1 MTDTPVQTKPAMDR
15 TLLAK
20 LTGGLGDQA
29 TLSKRSAALAQ
40 VYAAY
45 LPDVIKTETGLD
57 VSVAYTGCETGLI
70 GDLVGDLIEHFALT
84 NGALRDWCPNFT
96 LACGSG
102 FIITLMEHLLG
113 AHPDTIEEA
122 MVRQLSVIE
131 LDLAVTVFEKLASV
145 LKSGVAP
152 TSGFQPKLD
161 APQNIEDR
169 SKAAFDYPEDFA
181 IAVTMSVTLG
191 KTTSEIKVI
200 VPQKVFLK
208 TAIMTPTSANASSAS
223 DAWAEHIGEQVRRS
237 HVTLEAR
244 VRLEPQTLGV
254 ISRLAVGDVLP
265 FKDSSGDVRVE
276 VSANSKDLY
285 ICEFGR
291 SGENYTVR
299 VKDNINSDDELLKHL
314 MN

>member
-1 MTDTPVQTKPAMDR
+1 MDR
-15 TLLAK
+15 VLLAK

-29 TLSKRSAALAQ
+29 TLAKRSAALAQ

-57 VSVAYTGCETGLI
+57 VTVTYAGYESGLS
-70 GDLVGDLIEHFALT
+70 GDLVGDLIEHFAVA
-84 NGALRDWCPNFT
+84 NGSLRDWSANFT

-102 FIITLMEHLLG
+102 FVITLMEHLLG

-122 MVRQLSVIE
+122 LLRELSVIE
-131 LDLAVTVFEKLASV
+131 LDMAVTVFDKLATV

-152 TSGFQPKLD
+152 MSGFQPKLD
-161 APQNIEDR
+161 APHNIEDKP
-169 SKAAFDYPEDFA
+169 KAAFDYPEEFA
-181 IAVTMSVTLG
+181 VAVAMSVTLG
-191 KTTSEIKVI
+191 KTTSQIKVI

-208 TAIMTPTSANASSAS
+208 TTIVPPTPANVSAAS
-223 DAWAEHIGEQVRRS
+223 DAWAEQIGEQVRRS
-237 HVTLEAR
+237 QVTLEAR
-244 VRLEPQTLGV
+244 IRLQPQTLGT
-254 ISRLAVGDVLP
+254 ISRLAVGDVIP
-265 FKDSSGDVRVE
+265 FMDNGDVSVE

-299 VKDNINSDDELLKHL
+299 VKDNINSDGDLLKHL